1 MIFGCSSAVPSA
13 YEHARDVPGMT
24 LCAATTLIQHDLP
37 DLACGWAKSHSGHL
51 GHAHMHG
58 ELHWSIQKL
67 YESLPLR
74 KWNDICLTSELFGCL
89 QPTAQPT
96 YSVHF
101 GEHLPSL
108 WDGPG
113 TVINILSTQS
123 PYNIFKWKGI
133 NVWDSLKPSLCSNNC
148 SNPQITQKPALC
160 SIPSDR
166 GAIIKFWR
174 YSPLQIHRA
183 IAMH

>member
-1 MIFGCSSAVPSA
+1 MSLWQFQLYNVFVNTSKVSHRFSLRLVCILEPVHSVPAGSVQASPWDMMVRKCARNVILPSHMLNPVSHAESGLWLRKASSRA
-13 YEHARDVPGMT
+13 
-24 LCAATTLIQHDLP
+24 
-37 DLACGWAKSHSGHL
+37 HL
-51 GHAHMHG
+51 GHAHMHW
-58 ELHWSIQKL
+58 ELDWSIQKL

-123 PYNIFKWKGI
+123 PYNIFK
-133 NVWDSLKPSLCSNNC
+133 
-148 SNPQITQKPALC
+148 
-160 SIPSDR
+160 
-166 GAIIKFWR
+166 
-174 YSPLQIHRA
+174 
-183 IAMH
+183 